1 MLTSDDIR
9 TQFLDF
15 HRARGH
21 AIIPGGSLIAPD
33 RTVLF
38 TSAGIQPLVPYFAG
52 TPHPAGRRLADY
64 QRCLRTNDID
74 AVGDP
79 GHLTCFEMLGHWS
92 LGDYYKHE
100 SLGWTLEFLTGVLGF
115 DRDRLCVTVFAG
127 DDESHA
133 RWRELGMTRIHVFGR
148 EQNWWGPPGPSG
160 PCGPD
165 SEVFFWTG
173 DGAPAGDP
181 ESDSRWLELGN
192 NVFPAYDQAP
202 DGTLR
207 PLPQHNVDGGL
218 GLERI
223 TCLLQGVES
232 VYDTD
237 LFAPIRDAVRALAST
252 PDERAE
258 RIVCDHV
265 RAGVL
270 LAGDGVRPSNTDQ
283 GYVLR
288 RLLRRAVRQGRLLG
302 IEGELLRP
310 LGETVIDRYAG
321 VYPHLR
327 PEILDTLAE
336 EERRFAR
343 TLRRGLREIERLVR
357 RGTPITGAVLFRL
370 FETHGLP
377 VELSVEEL
385 GGVDGWRDE
394 FDASAREHRERSR
407 AGAAERF
414 A

>member
-9 TQFLDF
+9 TRHLDF
-15 HRARGH
+15 FRQRGH
-21 AIIPGGSLIAPD
+21 AIIPGGSLIPPD

-38 TSAGIQPLVPYFAG
+38 TSAGIQPLVPYFGG

-64 QRCLRTNDID
+64 QRCLRTSDIEE
-74 AVGDP
+74 VGDP
-79 GHLTCFEMLGHWS
+79 GHLTCFEMLGNWS
-92 LGDYYKHE
+92 LGDYYKRE
-100 SLGWTLEFLTGVLGF
+100 SLGWTLELLTDVLGL
-115 DRDRLCVTVFAG
+115 DRERLCVTVFAG
-127 DDESHA
+127 DQESHD
-133 RWRELGMTRIHVFGR
+133 RWRELGIDRIHVFGR
-148 EQNWWGPPGPSG
+148 EQNWWGPPGPHG

-173 DGAPAGDP
+173 EGEPVGDP
-181 ESDSRWLELGN
+181 ESDPRWLEVGN
-192 NVFPAYDQAP
+192 NVFIGFDQAP

-207 PLPQHNVDGGL
+207 ELPQHNVDVGL
-218 GLERI
+218 GLERM

-237 LFAPIRDAVRALAST
+237 LFVPIRDHVRTLASSRDT
-252 PDERAE
+252 RAE

-265 RAGVL
+265 RSGVL

-288 RLLRRAVRQGRLLG
+288 RLLRRAVRQGRVLG
-302 IEGELLRP
+302 IEDELLRP
-310 LGETVIDRYAG
+310 LGETVIERYAG
-321 VYPHLR
+321 IYPHLG

-343 TLRRGLREIERLVR
+343 TLRRGLREIERLLR

-385 GGVDGWRDE
+385 GGVDGWRE
-394 FDASAREHRERSR
+394 GFEASAREHRERSR
-407 AGAAERF
+407 AGAETRF